1 MNFRLFESMKNALSR
16 TFFSSKLFL
25 ESWILHC
32 LRNNFPEYSADTIL
46 RTFIIVDLIPQH
58 FSWFI
63 NYKLLILKLIP
74 GASFATATTIRAFVD
89 TLIYCSWWRW
99 WPKAT
104 HASNFVTS
112 SKYFLIE
119 FIKRVIE
126 REISGTNSRTG
137 AALKSCCTKMASRL
151 LLSFCSYVFMFICF
165 FILLSRIKEYRCLK
179 NVIHQI
185 DSKIECLFFS
195 ASFTAQIGFV
205 FVS

>member
-1 MNFRLFESMKNALSR
+1 MNIRLSESMKNALFR

-32 LRNNFPEYSADTIL
+32 LRNNFPEYSAETIL
-46 RTFIIVDLIPQH
+46 RTFITVDLILQH

-104 HASNFVTS
+104 HAPNFVTS
-112 SKYFLIE
+112 SKYLLIE

-126 REISGTNSRTG
+126 REISGTNRRKG
-137 AALKSCCTKMASRL
+137 AALKSCCTKMAFRL
-151 LLSFCSYVFMFICF
+151 LLSFCSYVFSFYCYVLNSTDAWKMWFI
-165 FILLSRIKEYRCLK
+165 K
-179 NVIHQI
+179 
-185 DSKIECLFFS
+185 
-195 ASFTAQIGFV
+195 
-205 FVS
+205 